1 MPGIYPDTPA
11 TGLQPG
17 GHINPGETSLQ
28 AAARRYHERK
38 RRESSFS
45 AGELDPEASRKDS
58 DPHSTEQPLV
68 PPVEEPR
75 RDSQNSVDRP
85 GKPRRKSSL
94 SVYWQDFKHN
104 FDNFP

>member
-45 AGELDPEASRKDS
+45 AGEPNPEASRKDS
-58 DPHSTEQPLV
+58 DPQSTEQPLV

-75 RDSQNSVDRP
+75 RDSQNTMDSA
-85 GKPRRKSSL
+85 GKPRRRSSL
-94 SVYWQDFKHN
+94 SDYWQDFKHN

>member
-17 GHINPGETSLQ
+17 GHITPGETSLQ

-58 DPHSTEQPLV
+58 DPQSTEQPLV
-68 PPVEEPR
+68 QDIEKTR
-75 RDSQNSVDRP
+75 RESQISTDSA
-85 GKPRRKSSL
+85 GKSRRGSSL
-94 SVYWQDFKHN
+94 SEYWHEFRHN
-104 FDNFP
+104 FP